1 MLTFFFKVTKS
12 IEAEGMRGRGGEVG
26 MEGRI
31 KRAGRSSRNGTCP
44 KVSLNAAIA
53 LHSAPGKL
61 IYKFRDGPRVARLL
75 RRETEQRRSCS
86 REAGSEGTV
95 LMWESGVSFQ
105 GCKPLH
111 LFPRVPTQSAPA
123 VGQIELGSTRQP
135 ET

>member
-1 MLTFFFKVTKS
+1 
-12 IEAEGMRGRGGEVG
+12 MRGRGGEVG
-26 MEGRI
+26 VEGRI

-75 RRETEQRRSCS
+75 REKILFSGGRER
-86 REAGSEGTV
+86 GDGPDG
-95 LMWESGVSFQ
+95 ESGVSFQ

-135 ET
+135 EET